1 MKIYLPVSLI
11 QQLSKEAQDELLY
24 GIRFHNAY
32 ATQRMSLGEKYIDI
46 IPDEVYNKIIPII
59 SPIIET
65 MEDNADME
73 KELKHLREVKKSVD
87 AMKELFK

>member
-1 MKIYLPVSLI
+1 MKVYLPVSLI
-11 QQLSKEAQDELLY
+11 QQLSKETQNELLY
-24 GIRFHNAY
+24 NIRP
-32 ATQRMSLGEKYIDI
+32 QSIGLGERSIRV

-65 MEDNADME
+65 MENNVDME
-73 KELKHLREVKKSVD
+73 TELNHLREVKKSVD

>member
-1 MKIYLPVSLI
+1 MKVYLPLSLI
-11 QQLSKEAQDELLY
+11 QQLSKDAQYELMY
-24 GIRFHNAY
+24 NIKYHNAY
-32 ATQRMSLGEKYIDI
+32 VTQSMGLGEKFIHV

-65 MEDNADME
+65 MEDNVDME
-73 KELKHLREVKKSVD
+73 KELNHLREVKKSVD